1 MEKIVTNYK
10 GCEISSCGL
19 NLRQHNAAVELVV
32 ENQIDS
38 NYGLKRVEDREMVNV
53 WIADA
58 HSEGREEYAE
68 FLRDALANDKEIYT
82 LTDNLGTWA
91 QEIGEVVLYGNI
103 QED

>member
-32 ENQIDS
+32 ENPIGS

-91 QEIGEVVLYGNI
+91 QEIGEVVICGNI
-103 QED
+103 EED

>member
-32 ENQIDS
+32 ENPIGS

-58 HSEGREEYAE
+58 HSEGCEEYAE

-82 LTDNLGTWA
+82 LIDNLGA
-91 QEIGEVVLYGNI
+91 AYQEIGEVVLYGNI

>member
-19 NLRQHNAAVELVV
+19 DLNQHMDAVELVV
-32 ENQIDS
+32 ENPIGS
-38 NYGLKRVEDREMVNV
+38 NYDLKRVKDREMVNV

-68 FLRDALANDKEIYT
+68 FLRDALANGKEIYT
-82 LTDNLGTWA
+82 LVDEVGGFA
-91 QEIGEVVLYGNI
+91 QEIGEVVLYGDI

>member
-19 NLRQHNAAVELVV
+19 DLHQHMDAVELVV
-32 ENQIDS
+32 ENPIGGNHD
-38 NYGLKRVEDREMVNV
+38 LKRVEDREMVNV

-58 HSEGREEYAE
+58 YSEGREEYAE

-82 LTDNLGTWA
+82 LVDELGGFA